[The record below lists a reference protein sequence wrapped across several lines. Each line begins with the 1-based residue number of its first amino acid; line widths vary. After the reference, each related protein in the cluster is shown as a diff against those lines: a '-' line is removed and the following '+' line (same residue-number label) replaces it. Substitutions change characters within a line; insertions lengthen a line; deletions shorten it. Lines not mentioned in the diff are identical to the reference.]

1 MVEPIGRARR
11 HKMTIATVMVHL
23 DGNRSNTQVL
33 NAAGWLAQRLDAGV
47 IGIAACQPLQLDASG
62 GIYSSDLIYAERDI
76 GVTELKTLQDEFEDP
91 NSKLCRRIGWRS
103 AVTLEPIAEYVAHE
117 SRSADLII
125 TACSKKI
132 ALDQSRCADTG
143 ALLMHAGR
151 PVLVVPEFTAKPWF
165 DRVVIA
171 WKDTREA
178 RRAIADALPLLKI
191 ASKIIV
197 VEVAEEEEMEEARL
211 RVEDVVDWL
220 KRHAL
225 TAMAAVTPRN
235 GDDGKS
241 LVAFVRLNGAELIVA
256 GAYGHGR
263 VREWAFGGMTRD
275 LLLHEDRMVF
285 LSH

>member
-1 MVEPIGRARR
+1 
-11 HKMTIATVMVHL
+11 MTIATLMVLL
-23 DGNRSNTQVL
+23 DGSRPNTQVL
-33 NAAGWLAQRLDAGV
+33 NIAGWLAQRLDAGV
-47 IGIAACQPLQLDASG
+47 IGIAACQPLQLDTG
-62 GIYSSDLIYAERDI
+62 GAVYSTGLIEAERDI
-76 GVTELKTLQDEFEDP
+76 VATTLKRLREEFEDP

-103 AVTLEPIAEYVAHE
+103 ASTLEPIADYVAQQG
-117 SRSADLII
+117 RSADLII
-125 TACSKKI
+125 TAFSKK
-132 ALDQSRCADTG
+132 APFDESQCADTG
-143 ALLMHAGR
+143 ALLMQAGR
-151 PVLVVPEFTAKPWF
+151 PVLIVPEFTAQPWF

-178 RRAIADALPLLKI
+178 RRAIADALPLLRI

-197 VEVAEEEEMEEARL
+197 VEVADDDAMEEARL
-211 RVEDVVDWL
+211 RVEDVVEWL

-235 GDDGKS
+235 GDDSKS
-241 LVAFVRLNGAELIVA
+241 LAAFASLNGAELIVA

-275 LLLHEDRMVF
+275 LLLHEDRMVL